1 MLLINTDFH
10 LQLYTGAYWYYIAK
24 ITELLDTV
32 FFVLRKNQHQVTFLH
47 VYHHSIMVLWA
58 YYYLKYA
65 FGEQG
70 VAIGFMN
77 SFVHVIMY
85 SYYLLSALGPQ
96 MKKFLWWKK
105 YLTGLQL
112 VQFCTMILVLGVTS
126 ILDCNVP
133 KQVTIILTFLV
144 VSFLF
149 LFSRFYIKSYQ
160 KPKQQL
166 QEKKPIDSNNNINV
180 LPEMKKIK

>member
-1 MLLINTDFH
+1 M
-10 LQLYTGAYWYYIAK
+10 YTGAYWYYIAK
-24 ITELLDTV
+24 MIELLDTV

-47 VYHHSIMVLWA
+47 VYHHTVMVLWA

-77 SFVHVIMY
+77 SFVHIIMY
-85 SYYLLSALGPQ
+85 SYYLLAALGPQ

-112 VQFCTMILVLGVTS
+112 VQFCTMITVLAVTS
-126 ILDCNVP
+126 IMDCNVP
-133 KQVTIILTFLV
+133 KQVTIILSFLV
-144 VSFLF
+144 ISFLY
-149 LFSRFYIKSYQ
+149 LFSRFYIKSYRSA
-160 KPKQQL
+160 PKQQKL
-166 QEKKPIDSNNNINV
+166 GTATTEAVATKCIDTNNNTFV
-180 LPEMKKIK
+180 EPKKVK

>member
-1 MLLINTDFH
+1 M
-10 LQLYTGAYWYYIAK
+10 QLYTGAYWYYIAK
-24 ITELLDTV
+24 IVELLDTV
-32 FFVLRKNQHQVTFLH
+32 FFVLKKNQHQLTFLH
-47 VYHHSIMVLWA
+47 VYHHTVMVLWS

-85 SYYLLSALGPQ
+85 SYYFLAALGPH

-112 VQFCTMILVLGVTS
+112 VQFCTMIVVLGVTS
-126 ILDCNVP
+126 VMDCNVP
-133 KQVTIILTFLV
+133 KQVTYILTFLV
-144 VSFLF
+144 ISFLY
-149 LFSRFYIKSYQ
+149 LFSRFYVQSYRQ
-160 KPKQQL
+160 KPKQQIAAA
-166 QEKKPIDSNNNINV
+166 KKCIDTNNNENV
-180 LPEMKKIK
+180 TESKKIK

>member
-1 MLLINTDFH
+1 M
-10 LQLYTGAYWYYIAK
+10 QLWTGAWLYYIAK
-24 ITELLDTV
+24 IIELLDTV

-47 VYHHSIMVLWA
+47 VYHHTVMVMWA

-85 SYYLLSALGPQ
+85 SYYLLAAMGPH
-96 MKKFLWWKK
+96 MKKYLWWKR

-112 VQFCTMILVLGVTS
+112 VQFCSMMAVLGVTS
-126 ILDCNVP
+126 ILDCKVP
-133 KQVTIILTFLV
+133 KQVTIILSFLVITFLV
-144 VSFLF
+144 
-149 LFSRFYIKSYQ
+149 LFSRFYIKSYHQ
-160 KPKQQL
+160 GKAVNGSAKTA
-166 QEKKPIDSNNNINV
+166 IDANNNVDNFAKHPLV
-180 LPEMKKIK
+180 KKIK